1 MRERESGVEDQV
13 PRVSHGE
20 VLGWCGKHS
29 WDN

>member
-1 MRERESGVEDQV
+1 MRERGAEDQV